1 MKVYVFFEGKTEEK
15 VVNKVCSGISVTK
28 KIDAQGK
35 GGLHRKLADI
45 LTPLLEEPQPVACLV
60 LRDLDTHEGETP
72 ERIVQSL
79 NDALRRMFEQRG
91 FQVSP
96 DLQPLADHQNVFV
109 WTSQQPAMRVAL
121 HIATYRWKPE
131 FIKATIDDYMLG
143 LALEPTIAAAL
154 AQSQRLVIEPD
165 RLAAKITRE
174 LPDLLTQN
182 GIQLVE
188 AKDYVRL
195 YAAVIK
201 THTSPAVFAEKVLE
215 HAQETTIR
223 QHFAALYA
231 ALDTWERP

>member
-15 VVNKVCSGISVTK
+15 VVNKVCSGMTVE
-28 KIDAQGK
+28 KINAEGK
-35 GGLHRKLADI
+35 EGLHRELAAI
-45 LTPLLEEPQPVACLV
+45 LSPLLQEQQPVACLV
-60 LRDLDTHEGETP
+60 LRDLDFHQGET
-72 ERIVQSL
+72 EARIVQSL

-121 HIATYRWKPE
+121 HIATYQWHTD
-131 FIKATIDDYMLG
+131 FIKATIDDYVLA
-143 LALEPTIAAAL
+143 LALEPAIAGKLTRKIKVAADT
-154 AQSQRLVIEPD
+154 VI
-165 RLAAKITRE
+165 AKITQE
-174 LPDLLTQN
+174 LPTLLHAN
-182 GIQLVE
+182 GIKLEE

-223 QHFAALYA
+223 KHFAALYA